1 MSNCTF
7 RGSRAADFVDSSIN
21 SSKDVPD
28 VIMFVKMKGID
39 VGSRDVLDFFEA
51 NNFEWLMR
59 VTDDRLGL
67 DIRLGHGTWERSN

>member
-1 MSNCTF
+1 
-7 RGSRAADFVDSSIN
+7 
-21 SSKDVPD
+21 
-28 VIMFVKMKGID
+28 MFVKMKGID